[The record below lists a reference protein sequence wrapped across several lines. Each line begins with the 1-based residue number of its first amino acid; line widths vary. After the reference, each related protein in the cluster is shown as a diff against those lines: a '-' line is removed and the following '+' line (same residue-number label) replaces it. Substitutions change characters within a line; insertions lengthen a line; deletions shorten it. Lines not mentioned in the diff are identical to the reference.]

1 MSLRLIGT
9 NGLHDR
15 VENREFKL
23 KLARTSTLAK
33 RSLEKKHLNKC
44 IYFLT
49 IPSCSNSIMFTKYAI
64 NGLEGATLKL
74 PWKE

>member
-9 NGLHDR
+9 NGLRDR
-15 VENREFKL
+15 VEFKFKL
-23 KLARTSTLAK
+23 ATTSTLAK
-33 RSLEKKHLNKC
+33 RSLEKKHLNKY

-49 IPSCSNSIMFTKYAI
+49 IPSCSNSILFTKYAI

-74 PWKE
+74 S

>member
-1 MSLRLIGT
+1 MSLRLIGA

-15 VENREFKL
+15 EEFKL
-23 KLARTSTLAK
+23 KLATTSTLAK

-49 IPSCSNSIMFTKYAI
+49 IPSCSNSILFTKYAI

-74 PWKE
+74 S

>member
-15 VENREFKL
+15 IENREFKL

-33 RSLEKKHLNKC
+33 RLLEKKHLNKC

-49 IPSCSNSIMFTKYAI
+49 IPSCSNSIMLDRKSVV
-64 NGLEGATLKL
+64 
-74 PWKE
+74 

>member
-1 MSLRLIGT
+1 MSLPLIGT

-15 VENREFKL
+15 VEFKL
-23 KLARTSTLAK
+23 KLATTSTLAK

-49 IPSCSNSIMFTKYAI
+49 IPSSSNSILFTKYAI

-74 PWKE
+74 S